1 MTDNNLSQ
9 YPFADIL
16 GISLDSED
24 DGKIVLRMKRNEV
37 NVGGV
42 RNSINGGILAT
53 YAEIS
58 AHVAINSKMLFGSE
72 IKHTQDLSAAY
83 LEAAI
88 SDFIMAEAHVQRMGK
103 TATVTVDLKDETLEK
118 TFCICRVTC
127 SVGKID

>member
-53 YAEIS
+53 YAEIA

-83 LEAAI
+83 LESAI

-103 TATVTVDLKDETLEK
+103 TATVTVDLKDATWEK

>member
-53 YAEIS
+53 YES
-58 AHVAINSKMLFGSE
+58 AV
-72 IKHTQDLSAAY
+72 
-83 LEAAI
+83 

>member
-24 DGKIVLRMKRNEV
+24 DGKIVFRMKRNEV

-53 YAEIS
+53 YAEIA
-58 AHVAINSKMLFGSE
+58 AHVAINSKMLFVSK

-83 LEAAI
+83 LESAI

>member
-1 MTDNNLSQ
+1 MRDDNLSQ

-24 DGKIVLRMKRNEV
+24 DEKIVLRMKRNEV

-42 RNSINGGILAT
+42 RNSINGGILAS
-53 YAEIS
+53 YAEIA
-58 AHVAINSKMLFGSE
+58 AHVAINSKILAGSE
-72 IKHTQDLSAAY
+72 IKQTQDLSAAY
-83 LEAAI
+83 LESAI
-88 SDFIMAEAHVQRMGK
+88 SDFIMAEAHVQRMGR
-103 TATVTVDLKDETLEK
+103 TATVTVTLKDEMWEK